1 MIAALPIAI
10 CGVFQIVSLYYASG
24 KLSFLRS
31 RMMYSEKHRN
41 DIWGRRNKSIWTSIY
56 YTVTYLVTWTLIAA
70 CYIALNEVANVT
82 DQEVRSGYSDSTV
95 QNLGY
100 ATACLYALQPC
111 PMALLW
117 IILYGGPIKVKFRAL
132 LGFGVKKTGGAH
144 DEERIDDL
152 SLNSTKRCVRR
163 LWST

>member
-117 IILYGGPIKVKFRAL
+117 IILYVWRSS
-132 LGFGVKKTGGAH
+132 V
-144 DEERIDDL
+144 RITQ
-152 SLNSTKRCVRR
+152 SLESKSPTCNISRIFQHTHTHTHTPT
-163 LWST
+163 LENI